1 MEEGDEKVEIIKDMD
16 AMKEIGKAIVAFI
29 QNWGELAI
37 AAVSLIIAVIA
48 LVKSSKA
55 EKLQN
60 RVNEMEIKI
69 KEYELARI
77 AKEKEDSELS
87 CVEARLI
94 TIGKSKHRLKVWN
107 SGNTTVYGVT
117 ARFDGDPGIILMD
130 HDKQPFDELEP
141 GKSYELIAIPHGQC
155 APKFKIITEWT
166 DMGGNCHSKSQ
177 MGDI

>member
-87 CVEARLI
+87 V
-94 TIGKSKHRLKVWN
+94 
-107 SGNTTVYGVT
+107 
-117 ARFDGDPGIILMD
+117 
-130 HDKQPFDELEP
+130 
-141 GKSYELIAIPHGQC
+141 
-155 APKFKIITEWT
+155 
-166 DMGGNCHSKSQ
+166 
-177 MGDI
+177 